1 MQTIPRYRLMRRLLF
16 PYSGEEPLTI
26 KQGLRVILAWML
38 LFPLIMSLLVVGM
51 SLVGGYSVSRALE
64 VFAFAFISGAC
75 VFGLL
80 SLLIVWV
87 NNRSARIR
95 RAWKAQESRESRQ
108 DRHSG

>member
-16 PYSGEEPLTI
+16 PYSGEEPLTL

-38 LFPLIMSLLVVGM
+38 LFPLIMSLLVLGM
-51 SLVGGYSVSRALE
+51 SVVGGSGVSRALE

-75 VFGLL
+75 IFGLL
-80 SLLIVWV
+80 GLLIVWV

-95 RAWKAQESRESRQ
+95 RAWKAPESRQ
-108 DRHSG
+108 GRHSG